1 MGAAYLSLRA
11 AELRERVRALY
22 ALASPCRLCP
32 RACGVRRDKGERGFC
47 RAGILPWVASYGPH
61 FGEERVLVGRGG
73 SGTIFLAGCNLGCL
87 YCQNYTISHLGEG
100 EEMPVEDL
108 AQILLHLQEIGCE
121 NANFVTPTHQ
131 APQIVDAVSRAV
143 RDGFRLPLVWNC
155 GGYEGV
161 EALRLLSGIVD
172 IYMPDFK
179 YGEDTV
185 AARLSAAPNYVSVA
199 RAALRE
205 MHRQVGDLLVEG
217 GIAVRGLLVRHL
229 VLPEGLAGTE
239 GVLRFLRDEISPH
252 TFVNL
257 MAQYY
262 PAGRATEVPELS
274 RRITPREFAHA
285 LELARDLGL
294 SRAGPA

>member
-1 MGAAYLSLRA
+1 MSAAYLSLRS
-11 AELRERVRALY
+11 AELRGRVRALY

-32 RACGVRRDKGERGFC
+32 RGCGVRRDQGQRGFC

-73 SGTIFLAGCNLGCL
+73 SGTVFLSGCNLGCL

-131 APQIVDAVSRAV
+131 APQIVDALSRAA
-143 RDGFRLPLVWNC
+143 RDGFRLPIVWNC
-155 GGYEGV
+155 GGYEAV

-179 YGEDTV
+179 YGESAV
-185 AARLSAAPNYVSVA
+185 AARLSAAPDYVPAA

-205 MHRQVGDLLVEG
+205 MHRQVGDLVVEE

-239 GVLRFLRDEISPH
+239 EVLRFLRDEISPH

-262 PAGRATEVPELS
+262 PAGRAGEVPELS

-285 LELARDLGL
+285 LKLAQEHGP